1 MRLQAYALPALS
13 LLTVS
18 DVVDDD
24 DVLEVTVAPPVAEVQ
39 LRLQV
44 VNGPDPAVVGW
55 WYDTVMDAGP

>member
-1 MRLQAYALPALS
+1 

-44 VNGPDPAVVGW
+44 VNGPDPVVVGW
-55 WYDTVMDAGP
+55 LYDTVMDAGP